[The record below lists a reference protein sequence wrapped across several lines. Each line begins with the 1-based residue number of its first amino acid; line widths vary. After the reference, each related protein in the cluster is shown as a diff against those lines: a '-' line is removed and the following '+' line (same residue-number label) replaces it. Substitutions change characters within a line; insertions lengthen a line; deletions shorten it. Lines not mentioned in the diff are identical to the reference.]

1 MAMSWTIQRLK
12 MTLNRLI
19 QVLINYLDY
28 ILIAKKWD
36 EQLEVEHCRFVKHMD
51 GKHI

>member
-28 ILIAKKWD
+28 ILIAKK
-36 EQLEVEHCRFVKHMD
+36 M
-51 GKHI
+51 G